1 MIIYRKAKEAD
12 AKEANRLLRRVTA
25 SAKYDNVLFPFPL
38 VDEEKLNESISNGKC
53 YLALV
58 KKTPIALAIVEKDVS
73 SYFYPK
79 SHDGGKLME
88 LIGKTEWKMNED
100 VIVLAFLSVD
110 PLYRDKGIGSEM
122 LSYIE
127 REFPRFLFLSS
138 LDVSNAK
145 GVEYLRKNGYKRVDL
160 ENFEYSNTPQQLLF
174 KRL

>member
-12 AKEANRLLRRVTA
+12 INEANRLLRRAAA
-25 SAKYDNVLFPFPL
+25 SAKYDNILFPMPI
-38 VDEEKLNESISNGKC
+38 VGEEKLKESISGGKC
-53 YLALV
+53 YLATIRKAIV
-58 KKTPIALAIVEKDVS
+58 ALAIVEKDVS

-100 VIVLAFLSVD
+100 VMVLAYLSVD
-110 PLYRDKGIGSEM
+110 PLYRNRKIGREM
-122 LSYIE
+122 LSCIE
-127 REFPRFLFLSS
+127 REFPRFLFFSS

-145 GVEYLRKNGYKRVDL
+145 GIEYLRKNGYKRIDL
-160 ENFEYSNTPQQLLF
+160 EKFEYSNTPQQLLF